1 MSEKVI
7 IQENSKKVVRHHKVI
22 RDSIQGITKPG
33 IARIC
38 QRGGVLRI
46 GGTVYEEFRGCMK
59 VFGEDLM
66 KDVIAITQHARR
78 KTVKASDLEAA
89 LQIKGLYLGAA
100 ENPNTSKTFSTVK
113 SRPKTASKKEEG
125 TVTKP
130 HKFKP
135 GTVAR
140 REIRHQQKHSDDF
153 ALPKANFNRFVREIG
168 QDYATELRYT
178 AKFLELAQLVVETH
192 LTDLMVSANL
202 CALHAGRQTIL
213 PKDLQLAR
221 KLRTIV

>member
-1 MSEKVI
+1 MSEKVT
-7 IQENSKKVVRHHKVI
+7 QENAPAKKVVRRQKII
-22 RDSIQGITKPG
+22 RDSIQGITKPA

-46 GGTVYEEFRGCMK
+46 GGLVYEEFRGVMK
-59 VFGEDLM
+59 VFVEDLM
-66 KDVIAITQHARR
+66 KSVIAITEHARR

-113 SRPKTASKKEEG
+113 SRPKAPSKKEGES
-125 TVTKP
+125 TKS

-153 ALPKANFNRFVREIG
+153 ALPKANVNRLIREIG
-168 QDYATELRYT
+168 QDYSTDLRYT
-178 AKFLELAQLVVETH
+178 AKFLELAQLVIETY
-192 LTDLMVSANL
+192 LTDLMVAANL
-202 CALHAGRQTIL
+202 CAIHAERQTIL

-221 KLRTIV
+221 RLRNTA